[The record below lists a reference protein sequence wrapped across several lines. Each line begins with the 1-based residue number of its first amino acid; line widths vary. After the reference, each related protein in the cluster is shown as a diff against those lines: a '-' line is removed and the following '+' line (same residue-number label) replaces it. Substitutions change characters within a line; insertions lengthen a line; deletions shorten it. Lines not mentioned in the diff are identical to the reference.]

1 MKLKIVFVVTA
12 PYVIKY
18 HLPNFLRRITTDFDI
33 CVVGQN
39 VSEFKEIYPSI
50 KWIDINI
57 ERKIQLLSDL
67 RALFALMRVF
77 YLYKPD
83 ITHSF
88 MSKAGLLSS
97 IAGIL
102 SSVPIRIHTFTGQV
116 WATKSGLSKTF
127 LKATDRIINSL
138 NTVCLT
144 DSHSQSKFL
153 SENNFSYMN
162 SPLPV
167 LLKGSL
173 SGVDILRFSQLAV
186 AERVSQLRVT
196 LNLSEDLFIF
206 TYIARK
212 TCDKGAVDM
221 LKAFQSVS
229 ILHNHVFL
237 LFIGPD
243 EDGEVSRLRS
253 TSPELFQNVI
263 DIGAVI
269 DPEIYLAITD
279 VLCLPSYR
287 EGFGS
292 IVIDA
297 AAMGVPAIGSR
308 IPGLVDAIVDNE
320 TGLLFPVGDLTE
332 FVKHMCSFIKNP
344 QQLQLMG
351 TCAKE
356 RVDEFF
362 TADLLYTAL
371 KNFYL
376 EVVESNHNICHKLR

>member
-1 MKLKIVFVVTA
+1 M
-12 PYVIKY
+12 
-18 HLPNFLRRITTDFDI
+18 
-33 CVVGQN
+33 VGQN

-162 SPLPV
+162 APLPV

-186 AERVSQLRVT
+186 AERASQLRTT
-196 LNLSEDLFIF
+196 LNISEDLFIF

-212 TCDKGAVDM
+212 TRDKGAVDM

-243 EDGEVSRLRS
+243 EDGEVSRLRG

-263 DIGAVI
+263 DIGAVS

-351 TCAKE
+351 ACAKE

-362 TADLLYTAL
+362 TADLLYAAL
-371 KNFYL
+371 KNFYS
-376 EVVESNHNICHKLR
+376 EVVENNLNICHKLR